1 MANNTNL
8 PRNADIAAGGKLIN
22 ELIPKSMTNIVP
34 NPYVAIIPAPHHHP
48 LRPVSCRRRNVIGII
63 KKIHQPGYR
72 VVSDCADDDNDKRGP
87 PEFRTARAAVKLKD
101 FVACGFQCL
110 SDRKLW

>member
-1 MANNTNL
+1 M
-8 PRNADIAAGGKLIN
+8 IN

-63 KKIHQPGYR
+63 RRFNSQDI
-72 VVSDCADDDNDKRGP
+72 VS
-87 PEFRTARAAVKLKD
+87 
-101 FVACGFQCL
+101 
-110 SDRKLW
+110 

>member
-1 MANNTNL
+1 MANNMNL
-8 PRNADIAAGGKLIN
+8 PRNADTAAGGKWIK

-63 KKIHQPGYR
+63 RRYISQDIVSCVIALMIRTTSAVHQNSERRERPL
-72 VVSDCADDDNDKRGP
+72 N
-87 PEFRTARAAVKLKD
+87 
-101 FVACGFQCL
+101 
-110 SDRKLW
+110 

>member
-1 MANNTNL
+1 MANNMNL
-8 PRNADIAAGGKLIN
+8 PRNADTAAGGKWIK
-22 ELIPKSMTNIVP
+22 ELIPKSMASIMQIA
-34 NPYVAIIPAPHHHP
+34 YVAIIPAPHHHP
-48 LRPVSCRRRNVIGII
+48 LRPVSC
-63 KKIHQPGYR
+63 
-72 VVSDCADDDNDKRGP
+72 ADDDNVKRGP

>member
-48 LRPVSCRRRNVIGII
+48 LRPVSCRRRNDQ
-63 KKIHQPGYR
+63 KIQQPGYR
-72 VVSDCADDDNDKRGP
+72 VVSDCADDDNDKRSP

>member
-1 MANNTNL
+1 MANNMNL
-8 PRNADIAAGGKLIN
+8 PRNADTAAGGKWIK

-63 KKIHQPGYR
+63 RRFNSQDI
-72 VVSDCADDDNDKRGP
+72 VS
-87 PEFRTARAAVKLKD
+87 
-101 FVACGFQCL
+101 
-110 SDRKLW
+110 

>member
-63 KKIHQPGYR
+63 RRYISQDIVSCVIALMIRTTSAVHQNSERSERPL
-72 VVSDCADDDNDKRGP
+72 N
-87 PEFRTARAAVKLKD
+87 
-101 FVACGFQCL
+101 
-110 SDRKLW
+110 

>member
-34 NPYVAIIPAPHHHP
+34 NPYVAIIPAPP
-48 LRPVSCRRRNVIGII
+48 TIRCVRCRAG
-63 KKIHQPGYR
+63 G
-72 VVSDCADDDNDKRGP
+72 GM
-87 PEFRTARAAVKLKD
+87 
-101 FVACGFQCL
+101 
-110 SDRKLW
+110 

>member
-34 NPYVAIIPAPHHHP
+34 NPYGVVQAAECDWNHQ
-48 LRPVSCRRRNVIGII
+48 
-63 KKIHQPGYR
+63 KIHQPGYR
-72 VVSDCADDDNDKRGP
+72 VVSVCADYDNDKRGP